1 MTIVLSD
8 DDRKHAMAKMLKG
21 KYVLLLTNY
30 DETYGQDLL
39 LVNKSKGIDKRYVV
53 RLPKVPKP
61 PVKKG
66 RFKVYTE
73 HKVVDKSDGYA
84 YTDDITG
91 ELHISNSMKRILFK

>member
-1 MTIVLSD
+1 MTLVLSD
-8 DDRKHAMAKMLKG
+8 NDRKHATTKMLTG
-21 KYVLLLTNY
+21 KYMLLLTNY
-30 DETYGQDLL
+30 DDLYGQDLL
-39 LVNKSKGIDKRYVV
+39 LVNKSKGIDKMYVV

-73 HKVVDKSDGYA
+73 HKVVDKRDGYA

-91 ELHISNSMKRILFK
+91 VLHISNSMKRILFK